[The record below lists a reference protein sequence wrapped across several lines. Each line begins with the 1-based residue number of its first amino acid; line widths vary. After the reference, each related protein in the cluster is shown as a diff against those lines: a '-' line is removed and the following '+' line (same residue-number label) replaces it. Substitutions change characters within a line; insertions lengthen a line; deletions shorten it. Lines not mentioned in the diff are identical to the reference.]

1 MKKINLYFIG
11 ECIIIILLL
20 VILGVLLKSNGADA
34 GNLSAEEVTVEE
46 TVAEESVE
54 NVPGEEVEYSG
65 IQNVADIIG
74 EKEVMEVSGNAIH
87 VSGNT
92 IEGTISGNEVVESS
106 QGLAGKKIVVFGD
119 SIWNSA
125 RGEDGVSEHLMELTG
140 STVYNCAIGGT
151 SAAVVGESTDF
162 SYDWR
167 SKSFNGMV
175 HVANKLLPADVILAE
190 TDACEVIKQV
200 DFSTVDYLLVS
211 YGLNDYFSGVSIYPE
226 EYYDIATYVGAL
238 RNGILHFREN
248 YPQAKIVLVTPTYT
262 RAFEGERQ
270 HTIGD
275 YVEGVKRVSQDM
287 NTELIDVSFVLGED
301 METRLSYLE
310 DGIHLSAE
318 GRSLY
323 AKGIAEYL
331 NEIEMSGSEME

>member
-1 MKKINLYFIG
+1 MKKVNLYFIG

-20 VILGVLLKSNGADA
+20 TILGVLLKNNGADA
-34 GNLSAEEVTVEE
+34 GNLSAEE
-46 TVAEESVE
+46 TVAEEIVE
-54 NVPGEEVEYSG
+54 NSENVSVEEVEYSG
-65 IQNVADIIG
+65 IQNVADIID
-74 EKEVMEVSGNAIH
+74 EKEVIEVSGNAIQ

-92 IEGTISGNEVVESS
+92 IEGTISGNEVIESS

-151 SAAVVGESTDF
+151 SAAVVGESTEF
-162 SYDWR
+162 GYDWR
-167 SKSFNGMV
+167 SQSFNGMV
-175 HVANKLLPADVILAE
+175 YVTNKLLPADVVLGGTE
-190 TDACEVIKQV
+190 ACEVIKQV
-200 DFSTVDYLLVS
+200 DFSTIDYLLIS
-211 YGLNDYFSGVSIYPE
+211 YGLNDYFSNVSIYPE

-270 HTIGD
+270 HAIGD

-331 NEIEMSGSEME
+331 NEIEMGN

>member
-1 MKKINLYFIG
+1 MKKVNVYFIG

-20 VILGVLLKSNGADA
+20 AILGVLLKSNGADA
-34 GNLSAEEVTVEE
+34 KNISAEEIAMEE
-46 TVAEESVE
+46 TMAEEAVQNSESVSAE
-54 NVPGEEVEYSG
+54 EEVYSG
-65 IQNVADIIG
+65 IQNVADVIRG
-74 EKEVMEVSGNAIH
+74 QETME

-92 IEGTISGNEVVESS
+92 IEGTTVSGNQMEESAK
-106 QGLAGKKIVVFGD
+106 GLEGKKIVVFGD

-125 RGEDGVSEHLMELTG
+125 RGEDGVSEQLAELTG
-140 STVYNCAIGGT
+140 SIVYNCAVGGT

-211 YGLNDYFSGVSIYPE
+211 YGLNDYFSDVSIYPN

-262 RAFEGERQ
+262 KVFEGERQ
-270 HTIGD
+270 HAIGE

-287 NTELIDVSFVLGED
+287 NTELIDVSFVLGDD
-301 METRLSYLE
+301 MESRVSHLE
-310 DGIHLSAE
+310 DGVHLSAE

-331 NEIEMSGSEME
+331 TQIEMAN